1 MKISTPNMPAMF
13 LTYLYKG
20 VSEELALTPKQ
31 VKELNYIMVEVGA
44 ESKDGKPYLQA
55 HAQGSFDSY
64 DERVLKQLQPKQQ
77 VRLEQIWLQ
86 KVGLVVLTNPKY
98 QKAVGLTQAQV
109 TKVQSIF
116 AASQTE
122 VSSIIAKDA
131 KFEGGK
137 ATIPPATIEKIKK
150 SRTDAQAAVRKEL
163 TPAQLNAWQNLQG
176 KPFRAT

>member
-1 MKISTPNMPAMF
+1 MF

-20 VSEELALTPKQ
+20 VPEELALTPKQ

-77 VRLEQIWLQ
+77 TRLEQIWLQ
-86 KVGLVVLTNPKY
+86 KAGFAVLSKAKY
-98 QKAVGLTQAQV
+98 QKAVGLTPPQV
-109 TKVQSIF
+109 TKIQGIF

-122 VSSIIAKDA
+122 VSAIIVKEAKL
-131 KFEGGK
+131 EGGK

-150 SRTDAQAAVRKEL
+150 SRTDAQAAVQKEL
-163 TPAQLNAWQNLQG
+163 IPAQLKAWQNLQG